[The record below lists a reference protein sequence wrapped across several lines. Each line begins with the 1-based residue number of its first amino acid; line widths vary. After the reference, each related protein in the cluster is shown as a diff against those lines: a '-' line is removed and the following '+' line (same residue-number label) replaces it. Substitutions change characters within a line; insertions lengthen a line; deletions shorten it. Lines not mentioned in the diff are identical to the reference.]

1 MTNKLEQ
8 IQNDI
13 ALDELLSRAIFHANE
28 LAKLNDAAYTIRN
41 FPESKKYHKTA
52 TVTEEE
58 ALAMEPAFKALF
70 TLLRKDVLYHLSQVN
85 KYYNE
90 YKILEAK
97 NQSRRF

>member
-1 MTNKLEQ
+1 MTDTLKQ
-8 IQNDI
+8 VQNDI
-13 ALDELLSRAIFHANE
+13 ACNELLARATFHASE
-28 LAKLNDAAYTIRN
+28 LAKLNDAAYCIRN
-41 FPESKKYHKTA
+41 YPHSKKYDKSSS
-52 TVTEEE
+52 VTEAE
-58 ALAMEPAFKALF
+58 AMAMEPAFKALF